1 MPELQKELIIDEEFR
16 ALIRPLTNDE
26 YRMLEE
32 SILHDGCREPL
43 VIWKGIIL
51 DGHNRYKICSRWDLP
66 YRTTELQVSC
76 REEAMSWICAN
87 QLGRRNLSEEM
98 RRYLI
103 GKRYEIEKQIK
114 RNNNH
119 PIWEPIKKPDGT
131 EPSAQELY
139 DAGGRSSDYRAR
151 MKNPTAERIGDEYH
165 ISHGTVEKY
174 GRYSR
179 AVDTIA
185 EVSPELAPQIL
196 NGSFK
201 VSQDNIIAL
210 SKLDSQN
217 MHRYARQLQS
227 SPDEP
232 YLRYLDTRKKLSG
245 MAPSGRPPGRPSIAP
260 AKPRQPQMPI
270 HIGIKNMPE
279 YNPDAEVT
287 GLTLTVPSWGSSIYR
302 VLNQSDLHNITPQ
315 ARDKLVVALS
325 ELQKAIE
332 ALLKAVEGVT

>member
-1 MPELQKELIIDEEFR
+1 MPDLQKDLIIDEEFQ
-16 ALIRPLTNDE
+16 ALIRPLTSEE
-26 YRMLEE
+26 YRLLEE
-32 SILHDGCREPL
+32 NILRDGCREPL
-43 VIWKGIIL
+43 IVWKNIIL
-51 DGHNRYKICSRWDLP
+51 DGRNRYKICRRWDLP
-66 YRTTELQVSC
+66 YRTTELQMSC

-103 GKRYEIEKQIK
+103 GKRYEMEKQIQ
-114 RNNNH
+114 RNNNR

-139 DAGGRSSDYRAR
+139 DAGGHLIDYRAR
-151 MKNPTAERIGDEYH
+151 MKNPTAERIGSEYH

-179 AVDTIA
+179 AVDTISD
-185 EVSPELAPQIL
+185 VSPELTPQIL
-196 NGSFK
+196 NGTLK
-201 VSQDNIIAL
+201 VSQDNLIAL
-210 SKLDSQN
+210 SKLDKQN

-227 SPDEP
+227 SPEEP
-232 YLRYLDTRKKLSG
+232 YSRYLDTRKKLSDI
-245 MAPSGRPPGRPSIAP
+245 ASPPHPPVTP
-260 AKPRQPQMPI
+260 AKVKPPQMPI
-270 HIGIKNMPE
+270 HTGIKNMPE

-302 VLNQSDLHNITPQ
+302 VLNKSDLQNTTPL

-325 ELQKAIE
+325 ELQKAVE
-332 ALLKAVEGVT
+332 ALLKAIEGVT